1 MIQRWRVLLVDDH
14 PVVLKGLQ
22 RMLEGEAWVAEVTEA
37 RTVADAV
44 RAAVTQRIQVVAMDV
59 ALPDGDGVEATRRIL
74 QARPDVKVL
83 MLSMT
88 DDEDVV
94 ERALR
99 AGARGYVRKDTDP
112 DTVIDALRAVASGGV
127 VLGPKVGATLL
138 TSLQRAPATLPP
150 PFDQLTARE
159 RDILARLVCG
169 DTNALIARHLGVSEK
184 TVRNQMTSVLT
195 KLGVP
200 DRTHAALLAHRA
212 GING

>member
-1 MIQRWRVLLVDDH
+1 
-14 PVVLKGLQ
+14 
-22 RMLEGEAWVAEVTEA
+22 MLEGEAWVAEVTEA

-112 DTVIDALRAVASGGV
+112 DTVIDALRAVAGGGV
-127 VLGPKVGATLL
+127 VLGPKVGPMLL